1 MKTNFTIALLWIC
14 CLTACQSKD
23 TLIFQ
28 DEHEICFD
36 KFYVDAMYPGTESAD
51 STLVSCFFFA
61 DNVLELPAELKVNLS
76 GFKLMS
82 DLEFGLRVV
91 EEETTA
97 LPDEYT
103 IDEKYIFHANTMS
116 EDSLQYQDVIR
127 VVMRRSERMK
137 TLEKGVRLV
146 VELVPNDRIQLGQV
160 ERIRAKIIATTVQTQ
175 PVWWTSEV
183 ENELLGVY
191 SQKKY
196 KLFLENVDRNAEFNG
211 DLIKNSP
218 DQAIKKALEFKK
230 WLSEQEPAIREDDG
244 SLMVV
249 NV

>member
-1 MKTNFTIALLWIC
+1 M
-14 CLTACQSKD
+14 
-23 TLIFQ
+23 
-28 DEHEICFD
+28 EILA
-36 KFYVDAMYPGTESAD
+36 V
-51 STLVSCFFFA
+51 
-61 DNVLELPAELKVNLS
+61 
-76 GFKLMS
+76 
-82 DLEFGLRVV
+82 
-91 EEETTA
+91 
-97 LPDEYT
+97 
-103 IDEKYIFHANTMS
+103 
-116 EDSLQYQDVIR
+116 
-127 VVMRRSERMK
+127 RS
-137 TLEKGVRLV
+137 V